1 MIRIILNNK
10 NYEVP
15 TEWKDITLKQYCN
28 AFHNLKESEDK
39 EDIKQARYNE
49 AIVISRLLGETD
61 DFAMNLPIE
70 IYSLFQDKVSFIFDI
85 KEFITADP
93 KSTILVNGDAY
104 SLVDIKDMP
113 FRQYI
118 DIEETLK
125 DEENEYKFISLLSIV
140 LKKVGSNKK
149 YENEDSELTKALESL
164 TADKALPFIYS
175 ILKKNTYLQRLTA
188 LSTMEE
194 EATSL

>member
-15 TEWKDITLKQYCN
+15 TEWKDINLKQYCN

-49 AIVISRLLGETD
+49 AIVISRLLGEAD

-125 DEENEYKFISLLSIV
+125 DDENEYKFISLLSIV